1 MLRRL
6 IDELRSRSPL
16 QRDSSEVG
24 ALLSAGANEW
34 PSGRRLVARPDA
46 YTRTCAYRDT
56 AFEIVLLNWAPGAAS
71 PIHDH
76 GDQHCWMLVMDGVL
90 EVDDYVRLDPADVPG
105 YAHVEQRG
113 SRRLEAGGMDLR
125 SGRFDLHRVAAR
137 GGAAAVSL
145 HLYSGP
151 LRQYLVYDEP
161 ARRCETVHGIF
172 DEVLS
177 LYSEPLRR

>member
-1 MLRRL
+1 VFRRL
-6 IDELRSRSPL
+6 IDDLRSRSPL
-16 QRDSSEVG
+16 HRDSSEVG
-24 ALLSAGANEW
+24 ALLIEGAREW
-34 PSGRRLVARPDA
+34 PSGRRLVSRSDA
-46 YTRTCAYRDT
+46 YTRTCAYRDSL
-56 AFEIVLLNWAPGAAS
+56 FEIVLLNWAPGAAS

-76 GDQHCWMLVMDGVL
+76 GDQHCWMLVVDGEL
-90 EVDDYVRLDPADVPG
+90 EVDDYVRLDPADIPG

-113 SRRLEAGGMDLR
+113 TRRLEAGGMDLR

-137 GGAAAVSL
+137 NGGRAVSL

-161 ARRCETVHGIF
+161 ARRCQTAHGTF

-177 LYSEPLRR
+177 PYSEPLRR